1 MQKNARAFFPLSIA
15 LLCFGF
21 APSLR
26 AQTSTKL
33 GLTAKWDN
41 GATLAGTVVL
51 SQPVLGGPDVVLA
64 MKPFGPAGHVSL
76 TTPLAPNSLYS
87 VTITLSTGAN
97 LGPFVFT
104 TVGVD
109 LAHLQA
115 VTDAVVFRVTD
126 NSLASQKFT
135 VTMAY

>member
-1 MQKNARAFFPLSIA
+1 MRNISRIFLLPLLA
-15 LLCFGF
+15 LLNL
-21 APSLR
+21 ALAASALP
-26 AQTSTKL
+26 QTAAKL

-41 GATLAGTVVL
+41 GAALAGTVAL
-51 SQPVLGGPDVVLA
+51 SQPVLGAPDVVLA
-64 MKPFGPAGHVSL
+64 TKTFGLAGHVSL
-76 TTPLAPNSLYS
+76 ALPLAPNSLYS
-87 VTITLSTGAN
+87 VTITLSTGAT

-115 VTDAVVFRVTD
+115 MTDTVVFRVAD
-126 NSLASQKFT
+126 NSLASQKFS